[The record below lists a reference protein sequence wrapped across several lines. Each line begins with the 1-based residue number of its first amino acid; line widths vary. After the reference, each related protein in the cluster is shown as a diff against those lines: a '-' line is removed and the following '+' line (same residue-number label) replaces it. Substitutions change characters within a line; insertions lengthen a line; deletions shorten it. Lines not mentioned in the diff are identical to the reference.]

1 MKYIKL
7 FEEVNTNISE
17 EDIENMKEILYYLSD
32 ECKVD
37 FEIKTTNEQK
47 HIFIFDE
54 KVSRSTYSNGEIDF
68 NVKFKKILDKLII
81 MFIEEKIYFEMILFK
96 TSKFKKSDIK
106 FSLIDIK
113 VDNLYSGHQ
122 SLVIRKNNEFEKNI
136 KSITDLGDSKLCL
149 IRIELKWYSK
159 HPESP
164 WK

>member
-7 FEEVNTNISE
+7 FEEVNTISE

-37 FEIKTTNEQK
+37 FEIKTTNEQR

-54 KVSRSTYSNGEIDF
+54 KVSRSTSYNGDIDF
-68 NVKFKKILDKLII
+68 NAKFKKILDKLIV

-96 TSKFKKSDIK
+96 TSKFKKSGVK

-113 VDNLYSGHQ
+113 VDNLYSGYQ
-122 SLVIRKNNEFEKNI
+122 SLVIRKDNDVKNI
-136 KSITDLGDSKLCL
+136 KSVMDLEDSKLCL
-149 IRIELKWYSK
+149 VRIELKWYSK
-159 HPESP
+159 HESP